1 LVYVKPIIFVVVEIL
16 TMAQKSKDKS
26 TLGTGKKGRLGFGSI
41 SYSAPIQGISPQ
53 KIKELYGGQDEY
65 DAAQVRHFASFYNR
79 PVYYQDMQS
88 GMGYNI
94 PSQYATTFKGTQMPV
109 QRILRNYRY
118 YNGDQLNFNFAFL
131 PETVSGEE
139 VPAPFIPGQKAYQIV
154 EFLKSTYANYINNAK
169 ISARSMSNDAI
180 SAREERY
187 VLAMMRYKFG
197 QLLDDIE
204 KQGGVETKSIPEDM
218 MGSEESIKKYI
229 NETPFESS
237 EKLCQS
243 LLNRIVKDNNIE
255 NSATRSHLDCR
266 IGGYTG
272 AVVRVVNGRVEVK
285 FVRPDRLIV
294 DNREDDDHNSY
305 ARFAGIIEFM
315 TPEEIFTR
323 WDFDEDD
330 RNELYSMAGGTS
342 ENIALLNGPQGTL
355 NYSMIDANN
364 RLIAVVSM
372 YWLQATDTRYAY
384 KKNANGEIRK
394 PYEYRVLRDDD
405 PSVGDFIADIPK
417 QAVLIGNR
425 FIRDNKFCENVVYHP
440 ADKKRPLLPLQI
452 CTPNMVSGICR
463 SAMDRIVANQ
473 DMHDAV
479 SWKIRDR
486 VAKLNGRI
494 PLIDGSQLE
503 GQDALDLESDFKKL
517 GFAVLNLASP
527 DPGDPTER
535 RPLVQYADFTSD
547 ADVRMFIE
555 VKREEERLMNEM
567 YNTVPTVTGT
577 NTTYMGYNSQQ
588 SAITQAT
595 MGISNDVYTHV
606 QFISNVLQLAVNTA
620 KNFYSSP
627 EGREVA
633 KDILSEKELTLLKL
647 SKGLRWEDIA
657 TVIDI
662 TDTYSDA
669 ERMEMLK
676 IAQTIIPT
684 GNIEALEAILEVQ
697 SQPTK
702 TGLKAEVKRIA
713 NEYRRRMNQEAMLKS
728 ATSAAMQDA
737 KDRTLSEVEGLKAGA
752 NMYAAETAADS
763 RVEAAR
769 VNSSNKE

>member
-1 LVYVKPIIFVVVEIL
+1 
-16 TMAQKSKDKS
+16 MASKQKEKIRSEK
-26 TLGTGKKGRLGFGSI
+26 GKKGRLNIGSI
-41 SYSAPIQGISPQ
+41 SYSAPRQGLSPAQ
-53 KIKELYGGQDEY
+53 IKEIYGSQDEY

-79 PVYYQDMQS
+79 PVYYQDMYS

-94 PSQYATTFKGTQMPV
+94 PSQYATTFMGTQMPV

-118 YNGDQLNFNFAFL
+118 YNGDQINFNFAFL
-131 PETVSGEE
+131 PETVDHETI
-139 VPAPFIPGQKAYQIV
+139 PAPYIPGQKAFQIV

-169 ISARSMSNDAI
+169 LSVRSTSNEAAG
-180 SAREERY
+180 AREERY

-197 QLLDDIE
+197 KLLDDIE
-204 KQGGVETKSIPEDM
+204 RDTGVSINSIPEDR

-272 AVVRVVNGRVEVK
+272 AVVRVVNGRVEIR
-285 FVRPDRLIV
+285 FIRPDRLIV

-305 ARFAGIIEFM
+305 ARFGGIIEFM
-315 TPEEIFTR
+315 TPEEIYTR

-330 RNELYSMAGGTS
+330 RKELYSMAGGTS

-355 NYSMIDANN
+355 NYSMIDTQN

-372 YWLQATDTRYAY
+372 FWLQATDTRYAY
-384 KKNANGEIRK
+384 KKNANGEVRK
-394 PYEYRVLRDDD
+394 PFEYRVLKDED
-405 PSVGDFIADIPK
+405 PSTGDFIADIPR

-425 FIRDNKFCENVVYHP
+425 FIRDNKFCDNVVYHP
-440 ADKKRPLLPLQI
+440 SDKKRPLIPLLI

-486 VAKLNGRI
+486 ISKLNGKM
-494 PLIDGSQLE
+494 PVIDGSQLE
-503 GQDALDLESDFKKL
+503 NQDALDLESDFKKM
-517 GFAVLNLASP
+517 GFAVVNLSSP

-535 RPLVQYADFTSD
+535 RPLIQYADFTSD
-547 ADVRMFIE
+547 SDVKMFIE
-555 VKREEERLMNEM
+555 IKKEEERLMNEM

-577 NTTYMGYNSQQ
+577 NTTYMGFNSQQ

-627 EGREVA
+627 EGAEVA

-647 SKGLRWEDIA
+647 SKALRWEDMSAI
-657 TVIDI
+657 IDI
-662 TDTYSDA
+662 TDTYSDS

-676 IAQTIIPT
+676 AAQTIIPT
-684 GNIEALEAILEVQ
+684 GNIEALEAIMEIQ

-702 TGLKAEVKRIA
+702 TGVRAEIKRLA
-713 NEYRRRMNQEAMLKS
+713 NEYRRRMNQEQMLKT
-728 ATSAAMQDA
+728 ATEAALKDA
-737 KDRTLSEVEGLKAGA
+737 QGRTTLDAAALKAGA
-752 NMYAAETAADS
+752 DIYAADAAADS
-763 RVEAAR
+763 RVEAASAR
-769 VNSSNKE
+769 PSKE